1 VRQWRYSGP
10 DEVGLSH
17 ASQLPPRLTI
27 DDVPRP
33 VCSTPNDNKSPA
45 PPVVVACWCGL
56 VGRMDRKHLDP
67 FTRDAG
73 AASTRKYRLKFT
85 RAGNS

>member
-1 VRQWRYSGP
+1 
-10 DEVGLSH
+10 
-17 ASQLPPRLTI
+17 
-27 DDVPRP
+27 
-33 VCSTPNDNKSPA
+33 
-45 PPVVVACWCGL
+45 
-56 VGRMDRKHLDP
+56 MDRKHLDP